1 MADITDVQTAVDE
14 LSATNVD
21 SNSAADAL
29 VDAYALV
36 PQRIAEAVAAAQA
49 KGATP
54 AQLASFTALNDSFK
68 AEAAKMRA
76 ALNAPPTEE
85 PPVL

>member
-14 LSATNVD
+14 LTATSVE

-36 PQRIAEAVAAAQA
+36 PQRIADAVAAAQA
-49 KGATP
+49 AGATP
-54 AQLASFTALNDSFK
+54 AQLTALTTLNTAFK

-76 ALNAPPTEE
+76 ALNAP
-85 PPVL
+85 VA